1 MRYYARYVDDFVIV
15 HRDKNLLKSLIPR
28 IRFFLKEELKLTLH
42 PKKIVLQ
49 DYRKGIKY
57 IGAYLLPD
65 RIYSDKRT
73 KGNFYHL
80 IDQWN
85 AIIRARKL
93 SPEEIRHFQSSVNS
107 YLGFMRHYKT
117 FCLRKR
123 MFARMSARFD
133 KVLYPQNAYTKLV
146 LRK

>member
-1 MRYYARYVDDFVIV
+1 
-15 HRDKNLLKSLIPR
+15 
-28 IRFFLKEELKLTLH
+28 LH
-42 PKKIVLQ
+42 PKKIELQ
-49 DYRKGIKY
+49 YYKRGIKF
-57 IGAYLLPD
+57 IGAYLLPN

-85 AIIRARKL
+85 TIIRSRQGSNKL
-93 SPEEIRHFQSSVNS
+93 SPEEGRHFQASVNS

-117 FCLRKR
+117 FRLRKR

-133 KVLYPQNAYTKLV
+133 KILYPKNACTKIA
-146 LRK
+146 LRKYLKNLVPSGTKCR